1 MGYMGRTPP
10 WWGHTPP
17 RHPRLGHRRRWAPCP
32 KPIFSLHFHPRGKF
46 LLFIQSNIHY
56 KILILLYHL
65 LRFAPFFSR
74 TRFYIF
80 FYFIKLKF
88 KKSNC
93 LPCLFFFFTV
103 LLLFRDPQPQTVL
116 KSVTVT
122 CNVTLGLFLIFNY
135 CLLLCVSENESH
147 SMTQTSLSSKIN
159 QSMLSLI
166 TWTCLYMHY

>member
-1 MGYMGRTPP
+1 MFFQFNFRSHIIYFVGWEREREGDGCNREVGYMGRTPP

-93 LPCLFFFFTV
+93 LPCLFFFHSFT
-103 LLLFRDPQPQTVL
+103 F
-116 KSVTVT
+116 
-122 CNVTLGLFLIFNY
+122 I
-135 CLLLCVSENESH
+135 
-147 SMTQTSLSSKIN
+147 
-159 QSMLSLI
+159 
-166 TWTCLYMHY
+166 